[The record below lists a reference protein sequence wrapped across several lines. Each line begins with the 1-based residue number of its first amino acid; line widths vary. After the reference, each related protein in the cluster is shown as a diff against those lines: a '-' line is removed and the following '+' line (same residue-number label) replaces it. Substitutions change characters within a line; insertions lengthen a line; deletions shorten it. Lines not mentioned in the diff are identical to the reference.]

1 MPPEEPKKKIDTSQV
16 FLARQPIFRPNM
28 KVFAYELLFRS
39 GLQNFCSAA
48 IDSMAATSTVIT
60 NSQYLLGLQKVTGG
74 KRAFINFPQEMLNRH
89 TPFLF
94 SARSTV
100 VEILEDVKV
109 TPALLKS
116 CDKLAKK
123 GYVFALDD
131 FRYRPGLEALMEIA
145 KIVKFDVLEMSWQE
159 LEKEVVRAKKFN
171 LKLLAEKV
179 ETREQFQRLQ
189 EMDFDLYQG
198 YFFAK
203 PEIMS
208 SRDIPGSKLQYLNM
222 LSQLQDQT
230 TDYEKMTELVS
241 HDVSLAYKLL
251 RYVNSAAFA
260 VRVEVKSL
268 QSAIAL
274 VGEEKLRQWISI
286 MMLSY
291 LAEDKPN
298 ELLRLSV
305 QRARFCQGLSDLV
318 PGVGSRATCYTL
330 GMLSLLDVI
339 LERKMENILDG
350 LHLDQDLSD
359 ALASGTGS
367 MGVLLALTTAYE
379 QGDWETVDKVCQSLS
394 VNITALPELLASS
407 VEAASQIYFGD

>member
-1 MPPEEPKKKIDTSQV
+1 MPPDKTIEAIDTSRV
-16 FLARQPIFRPNM
+16 FLARQPVFRANM
-28 KVFAYELLFRS
+28 KVFGYELLFRS

-48 IDSMAATSTVIT
+48 IDSMSATSTVIT

-74 KRAFINFPQEMLNRH
+74 KKAFINFPQGMLNRH

-100 VEILEDVKV
+100 LEILEDVKV
-109 TPALLKS
+109 TPTLIKNCTNLTQ
-116 CDKLAKK
+116 K
-123 GYVFALDD
+123 GYIFALDD
-131 FRYRPGLEALMEIA
+131 FRYRKGLEPLMEIA
-145 KIVKFDVLEMSWQE
+145 KIVKFDVLAMDWEE
-159 LEKEVVRAKKFN
+159 LEEEVARARTFK
-171 LKLLAEKV
+171 LRLLAEKV
-179 ETREQFQRLQ
+179 ETMEQFQRLQ
-189 EMDFDLYQG
+189 KMGFHLYQG
-198 YFFAK
+198 YFFSK

-208 SRDIPGSKLQYLNM
+208 GKDIPGSKLQYLNM
-222 LSQLQDQT
+222 LSELQDQSS
-230 TDYEKMTELVS
+230 DYEKMAEMVS

-274 VGEEKLRQWISI
+274 VGEETLRQWISV

-318 PGVGSRATCYTL
+318 PGVGSRASCYTL

-350 LHLDQDLSD
+350 LHLEHDLYD
-359 ALASGTGS
+359 ALVTGTGR
-367 MGVLLALTTAYE
+367 MGVLMTFTSAYE
-379 QGDWETVDKVCQSLS
+379 QGDWSTVDRICGALS
-394 VNITALPELLASS
+394 IDVQALPPLMATAIETASL
-407 VEAASQIYFGD
+407 IYFGD

>member
-1 MPPEEPKKKIDTSQV
+1 MSPEKLLKNIDASHV
-16 FLARQPIFRPNM
+16 FLARQPIFRPSM
-28 KVFAYELLFRS
+28 KVFGYELLFRS
-39 GLQNFCSAA
+39 GLHNFCTAA
-48 IDSMAATSTVIT
+48 IDSMAATSNVIS

-94 SARSTV
+94 SAKSTV
-100 VEILEDVKV
+100 VEILEDVKI
-109 TPALLKS
+109 TPTLLKN
-116 CDKLAKK
+116 CEKLVKK

-131 FRYRPGLEALMEIA
+131 FRYRKGLEPLMELA
-145 KIVKFDVLEMSWQE
+145 KIVKFDVLDMSWEE
-159 LEKEVVRAKKFN
+159 LEIEVARARKFN

-179 ETREQFQRLQ
+179 ETMDQFQRLQ
-189 EMDFDLYQG
+189 KMDFHLYQG
-198 YFFAK
+198 YFFAR

-208 SRDIPGSKLQYLNM
+208 SKDIPGSKLQYLNM
-222 LSQLQDQT
+222 LSQLQDPT
-230 TDYEKMTELVS
+230 TDYEKMAELVS

-274 VGEEKLRQWISI
+274 VGEEKLRQWVSV

-291 LAEDKPN
+291 LADDKPH

-305 QRARFCQGLSDLV
+305 QRARFCQGLSDFIA
-318 PGVGSRATCYTL
+318 GVGSRATCYTL

-350 LHLDQDLSD
+350 LHLDQDLYD
-359 ALASGTGS
+359 ALVSRSGS
-367 MGVLLALTTAYE
+367 QGVLLSLTIAYE
-379 QGDWETVDKVCQSLS
+379 QGDWQGVEKICKALAI
-394 VNITALPELLASS
+394 NIEALPELLATSI
-407 VEAASQIYFGD
+407 EAANVIYFGD

>member
-1 MPPEEPKKKIDTSQV
+1 MPPELAPETIDTSRV

-28 KVFAYELLFRS
+28 KVFGYELLFRS

-48 IDSMAATSTVIT
+48 IDSMAATSNVIS

-74 KRAFINFPQEMLNRH
+74 KRAFINFPQGMLNRH

-94 SARSTV
+94 SPRSTV
-100 VEILEDVKV
+100 VEILENVKV
-109 TPALLKS
+109 TPTLLKN
-116 CDKLAKK
+116 CDKLARK

-131 FRYRPGLEALMEIA
+131 FRYRKGMEPLMELA
-145 KIVKFDVLEMSWQE
+145 KIVKFDVLDKNWSE
-159 LEKEVVRAKKFN
+159 LEEEVERTRKYK

-179 ETREQFQRLQ
+179 ETMEQFDRLQ
-189 EMDFDLYQG
+189 GMGFHLYQG
-198 YFFAK
+198 YFFSR

-208 SRDIPGSKLQYLNM
+208 SKDIPGSKLQYLNM

-230 TDYEKMTELVS
+230 TDYEKMAELVS
-241 HDVSLAYKLL
+241 HDVALAYKLL

-274 VGEEKLRQWISI
+274 VGEEKLRQWISV

-305 QRARFCQGLSDLV
+305 QRARFCQGLSELV
-318 PGVGSRATCYTL
+318 DGVGSRATCYTL

-350 LHLDQDLSD
+350 LHLDQDLYD
-359 ALASGTGS
+359 ALVTSTGKL
-367 MGVLLALTTAYE
+367 GVMLTLTTAYE
-379 QGDWETVDKVCQSLS
+379 QGEWQKVDKICQALS
-394 VNITALPELLASS
+394 VNERSLPQLLAASIA
-407 VEAASQIYFGD
+407 AASHIYFGD

>member
-1 MPPEEPKKKIDTSQV
+1 MAPEKIIETIDTSRV
-16 FLARQPIFRPNM
+16 FLARQPIFKPNL
-28 KVFAYELLFRS
+28 KVFGYELLFRS

-74 KRAFINFPQEMLNRH
+74 KKAFVNFPQGMLNRH

-94 SARSTV
+94 SPHTTV

-109 TPALLKS
+109 TPTLLKN
-116 CDKLAKK
+116 CVALAKK

-131 FRYRPGLEALMEIA
+131 FRYRKGLEPLMDLA
-145 KIVKFDVLEMSWQE
+145 KIVKFDVLAMSWEE
-159 LEKEVVRAKKFN
+159 LEEEAARARKYK

-179 ETREQFQRLQ
+179 ETMEQFDRLQ
-189 EMDFDLYQG
+189 EMGFHLYQG

-203 PEIMS
+203 PEVMTGK
-208 SRDIPGSKLQYLNM
+208 DIPGSKLQYLNM
-222 LSQLQDQT
+222 LAQLQDESS
-230 TDYEKMTELVS
+230 DYEKMAEMVS

-274 VGEEKLRQWISI
+274 VGEETLRQWISV

-291 LAEDKPN
+291 LADDKPH

-318 PGVGSRATCYTL
+318 AGMGSRATCYTL

-339 LERKMENILDG
+339 LERTMESILDG
-350 LHLDQDLSD
+350 LHLDQDLYD
-359 ALASGTGS
+359 ALVTEAGR
-367 MGVLLALTTAYE
+367 MGVVLNLATAYE
-379 QGDWETVDKVCQSLS
+379 RGDWQTVDKICAALS
-394 VNITALPELLASS
+394 VNVQALPPLMATAIETAG
-407 VEAASQIYFGD
+407 QIYFGD

>member
-1 MPPEEPKKKIDTSQV
+1 MPPEKTIATIDASRV

-28 KVFAYELLFRS
+28 KVFGYELLFRS

-74 KRAFINFPQEMLNRH
+74 KKAFVNFPQGMLNRH

-109 TPALLKS
+109 TPTLLKN
-116 CDKLAKK
+116 CAKLAQK
-123 GYVFALDD
+123 GYIFALDD
-131 FRYRPGLEALMEIA
+131 FRYRKGLEPLMDIA
-145 KIVKFDVLEMSWQE
+145 KIVKFDVLAMGWKE
-159 LEKEVVRAKKFN
+159 LEEEVARARRYN
-171 LKLLAEKV
+171 LRLLAEKV
-179 ETREQFQRLQ
+179 ETMAQFERLQ
-189 EMDFDLYQG
+189 AMGFHLYQG

-208 SRDIPGSKLQYLNM
+208 GRDIPGSKLQYLNM
-222 LSQLQDQT
+222 LAQLQDQSS
-230 TDYEKMTELVS
+230 DYEKMAEMVS

-274 VGEEKLRQWISI
+274 VGEETLRQWISV

-318 PGVGSRATCYTL
+318 AGVGSRATCYTL

-339 LERKMENILDG
+339 LERKMERILDG
-350 LHLDQDLSD
+350 LHLDQDLYD
-359 ALASGTGS
+359 ALVTATGRL
-367 MGVLLALTTAYE
+367 GVMLTLTTAYE
-379 QGDWETVDKVCQSLS
+379 MGDWQTVDKICQALS
-394 VNITALPELLASS
+394 IDVQALPPLMATAIES
-407 VEAASQIYFGD
+407 ASQIYFGD

>member
-1 MPPEEPKKKIDTSQV
+1 MPPDEPKKKIDTSQV
-16 FLARQPIFRPNM
+16 FLARQPIFRQNM

-74 KRAFINFPQEMLNRH
+74 KRAFINFPQKMLNRH

-94 SARSTV
+94 SAQSTV
-100 VEILEDVKV
+100 VEILEDVEV
-109 TPALLKS
+109 TPELLKA
-116 CDKLAKK
+116 CEKLANK

-131 FRYRPGLEALMEIA
+131 FRFRPGLEPLMEIA
-145 KIVKFDVLEMSWQE
+145 KIVKFDVLDMSWEE
-159 LEKEVVRAKKFN
+159 LEEEVARAKKFN

-179 ETREQFQRLQ
+179 ETMEQFERLQ
-189 EMDFDLYQG
+189 TMGFDLYQG

-230 TDYEKMTELVS
+230 TDYEKMAELVS

-260 VRVEVKSL
+260 IRVEVKSL

-274 VGEEKLRQWISI
+274 VGEEKLRQWISV

-291 LAEDKPN
+291 LADDKPH

-305 QRARFCQGLSDLV
+305 QRARFCQGLSDLI
-318 PGVGSRATCYTL
+318 PGVGSRASCYTL

-350 LHLDQDLSD
+350 LHLEQELYD
-359 ALASGTGS
+359 ALTGGVGS
-367 MGVLLALTTAYE
+367 MGVVLSLAIAYE
-379 QGDWETVDKVCQSLS
+379 QGDWETVDKICSRLS
-394 VNITALPELLASS
+394 VNMEALPELLAEGIQS
-407 VEAASQIYFGD
+407 ASQIYLGD

>member
-1 MPPEEPKKKIDTSQV
+1 MPFEQSPETIDTSQV
-16 FLARQPIFRPNM
+16 FLARQPIFRSNM
-28 KVFAYELLFRS
+28 KVFGYELLFRS

-48 IDSMAATSTVIT
+48 IDSMAATSNVMA

-74 KRAFINFPQEMLNRH
+74 KRAFINFPQGMLNRH
-89 TPFLF
+89 TSFLF

-109 TPALLKS
+109 TPTLIKN
-116 CDKLAKK
+116 CTKLAEK

-131 FRYRPGLEALMEIA
+131 FRYRKGLEPLMELA
-145 KIVKFDVLEMSWQE
+145 KIVKFDVLAMNWEE
-159 LEKEVVRAKKFN
+159 LEEEVDRATKFK

-179 ETREQFQRLQ
+179 ETMEQFQHLQ
-189 EMDFDLYQG
+189 KMGFHLYQG
-198 YFFAK
+198 YFFSR

-208 SRDIPGSKLQYLNM
+208 SKDIPGSKLQYLNM
-222 LSQLQDQT
+222 LSQLQDQN
-230 TDYEKMTELVS
+230 TDYEKMSELVS
-241 HDVSLAYKLL
+241 HDVALAYKLL

-260 VRVEVKSL
+260 VRVEVQSL

-274 VGEEKLRQWISI
+274 VGEERLRQWISV

-305 QRARFCQGLSDLV
+305 QRACFCQGLSDLV
-318 PGVGSRATCYTL
+318 TGVGSRATCYTL

-339 LERKMENILDG
+339 LERKMASILDG
-350 LHLDQDLSD
+350 IHLDQDLYD
-359 ALASGTGS
+359 ALVSGTGRF
-367 MGVLLALTTAYE
+367 GVILTLTIAYE
-379 QGDWETVDKVCQSLS
+379 QGEWETVDKICQALS
-394 VNITALPELLASS
+394 VNALALPKILAASI
-407 VEAASQIYFGD
+407 EAASHIYFGD

>member
-1 MPPEEPKKKIDTSQV
+1 MPPEKTKETIDTSQV

-28 KVFAYELLFRS
+28 KVFGYELLFRS

-48 IDSMAATSTVIT
+48 IDSMAATSNVIS

-74 KRAFINFPQEMLNRH
+74 KRAFINFPQGMLNRH

-109 TPALLKS
+109 TPTLLKNCS
-116 CDKLAKK
+116 KLADK
-123 GYVFALDD
+123 GYIFALDD
-131 FRYRPGLEALMEIA
+131 FKYRKGMEPLMELA
-145 KIVKFDVLEMSWQE
+145 KIVKFDVLAMSWEE
-159 LEKEVVRAKKFN
+159 LEEEVARARRYK

-179 ETREQFQRLQ
+179 ETMAQFQRLQ
-189 EMDFDLYQG
+189 EMGFHLYQG
-198 YFFAK
+198 YFFSK

-208 SRDIPGSKLQYLNM
+208 SKDIPGSKLQYLNM

-230 TDYEKMTELVS
+230 TDYEKMAELVS
-241 HDVSLAYKLL
+241 HDVALAYKLL

-274 VGEEKLRQWISI
+274 VGEEKLRQWISV

-305 QRARFCQGLSDLV
+305 QRARFCQGLSDLIA
-318 PGVGSRATCYTL
+318 GAGSRASCYTL

-339 LERKMENILDG
+339 LERKMEQILDG
-350 LHLDQDLSD
+350 LHLDQDLYD
-359 ALASGTGS
+359 ALVSGTGRL
-367 MGVLLALTTAYE
+367 GVLLTLTKAYE
-379 QGDWETVDKVCQSLS
+379 QGDWPTVDKICQALS
-394 VNITALPELLASS
+394 VDVQALPQLLAVSI
-407 VEAASQIYFGD
+407 EAASQIYFGD

>member
-1 MPPEEPKKKIDTSQV
+1 MSSENPKKPIDTSQV

-28 KVFAYELLFRS
+28 KVFGYELLFRS
-39 GLQNFCSAA
+39 GLQNFCHQA
-48 IDSMAATSTVIT
+48 IDSMAATSNVIS

-74 KRAFINFPQEMLNRH
+74 KRAFINFPQGMLNRH

-94 SARSTV
+94 SAKSTV

-109 TPALLKS
+109 TPTLVKNCA
-116 CDKLAKK
+116 KLAQK

-131 FRYRPGLEALMEIA
+131 FRYRKGVEPLMEIA
-145 KIVKFDVLEMSWQE
+145 KIVKFDVLEMTWEE
-159 LEKEVVRAKKFN
+159 LAEEVERARKYN

-179 ETREQFQRLQ
+179 ETMEQFQRLQ
-189 EMDFDLYQG
+189 EMGFHLYQG
-198 YFFAK
+198 YFFSR

-208 SRDIPGSKLQYLNM
+208 SKDIPGSKLQYLNM
-222 LSQLQDQT
+222 LSQLQDPS
-230 TDYEKMTELVS
+230 TDYEKMAELVS

-274 VGEEKLRQWISI
+274 VGEEKLRQWISV

-305 QRARFCQGLSDLV
+305 QRATFCQGLSDYV
-318 PGVGSRATCYTL
+318 HGVGSRATCYTL

-350 LHLDQDLSD
+350 LHLDQDLYD
-359 ALASGTGS
+359 ALVSRSGS
-367 MGVLLALTTAYE
+367 LGVMLTLTVSYE
-379 QGDWETVDKVCQSLS
+379 QGDWPTVEKICQALS
-394 VNITALPELLASS
+394 VNPDVLPQLLAASIG
-407 VEAASQIYFGD
+407 AASHIYFGD

>member
-1 MPPEEPKKKIDTSQV
+1 MLPEKTKETIDTSQV

-28 KVFAYELLFRS
+28 KVFGYELLFRS

-48 IDSMAATSTVIT
+48 IDSMAATSNVIS
-60 NSQYLLGLQKVTGG
+60 NSQYLLGLQKVTAG
-74 KRAFINFPQEMLNRH
+74 KRAFINFPQGMLNRH

-109 TPALLKS
+109 TPTLLKNCS
-116 CDKLAKK
+116 KLADK
-123 GYVFALDD
+123 GYIFALDD
-131 FRYRPGLEALMEIA
+131 FKYRKGLEPLMELA
-145 KIVKFDVLEMSWQE
+145 KIVKFDVLAMSWEE
-159 LEKEVVRAKKFN
+159 LEEEVARARRYK

-179 ETREQFQRLQ
+179 ETMAQFQRLQ
-189 EMDFDLYQG
+189 EMGFHLYQG
-198 YFFAK
+198 YFFSK

-208 SRDIPGSKLQYLNM
+208 SKDIPGSKLQYLNM

-230 TDYEKMTELVS
+230 TDYEKIAELVS
-241 HDVSLAYKLL
+241 HDVALAYKLL
-251 RYVNSAAFA
+251 RYVNSAAFG

-274 VGEEKLRQWISI
+274 VGEEKLRQWISV

-305 QRARFCQGLSDLV
+305 QRARFCQGLSDLIA
-318 PGVGSRATCYTL
+318 GVGSRASCYTL

-339 LERKMENILDG
+339 LERKMEQILDG
-350 LHLDQDLSD
+350 LHLDQDLYD
-359 ALASGTGS
+359 ALVSGTGRL
-367 MGVLLALTTAYE
+367 GVLLTLTTAYE
-379 QGDWETVDKVCQSLS
+379 QGDWPTVDKICQALS
-394 VNITALPELLASS
+394 VNVQALPQLLAVSI
-407 VEAASQIYFGD
+407 EAASQIYFGD

>member
-1 MPPEEPKKKIDTSQV
+1 MPPEKPPETIDTSQV

-28 KVFAYELLFRS
+28 KVFGYELLFRS

-48 IDSMAATSTVIT
+48 IDSMAATSNVIS
-60 NSQYLLGLQKVTGG
+60 NSQYLLGLQKVTAG
-74 KRAFINFPQEMLNRH
+74 KRAFINFPQGMLNRH

-109 TPALLKS
+109 TPTLLKNCS
-116 CDKLAKK
+116 KLADK
-123 GYVFALDD
+123 GYIFALDD
-131 FRYRPGLEALMEIA
+131 FRYRKGLEPLMELA
-145 KIVKFDVLEMSWQE
+145 KIVKFDVLAMDWQE
-159 LEKEVVRAKKFN
+159 LEEEVARARRYK

-179 ETREQFQRLQ
+179 ETMAQFQRLQ
-189 EMDFDLYQG
+189 EMGFHLYQG
-198 YFFAK
+198 YFFSK

-208 SRDIPGSKLQYLNM
+208 SKDIPGSKLQYLNM

-230 TDYEKMTELVS
+230 TDYEKMAELVS
-241 HDVSLAYKLL
+241 HDVALAYKLL

-274 VGEEKLRQWISI
+274 VGEEKLRQWISV

-318 PGVGSRATCYTL
+318 AGVGSRASCYTL

-339 LERKMENILDG
+339 LERKMEQILDG
-350 LHLDQDLSD
+350 LHLDQDLYD
-359 ALASGTGS
+359 ALVSSSGRL
-367 MGVLLALTTAYE
+367 GVLLTLTTAYE
-379 QGDWETVDKVCQSLS
+379 QGDWQTVDKICQALS
-394 VNITALPELLASS
+394 VDVQALPKLLAVSI
-407 VEAASQIYFGD
+407 EAGSQIYFGD

>member
-1 MPPEEPKKKIDTSQV
+1 MPYDKLQDTIDTSKV

-48 IDSMAATSTVIT
+48 IDSMAATSNVIT

-74 KRAFINFPQEMLNRH
+74 KRAFINFPQGMLNRH

-109 TPALLKS
+109 TPTLIKNCA
-116 CDKLAKK
+116 KLAEK
-123 GYVFALDD
+123 GFIFALDD
-131 FRYRPGLEALMEIA
+131 FRYRKGVEPLMDLA
-145 KIVKFDVLEMSWQE
+145 KIVKFDILDMSWDE
-159 LEKEVVRAKKFN
+159 LEEEVARARKYK

-179 ETREQFQRLQ
+179 ETMEQFKRLQ
-189 EMDFDLYQG
+189 EMGFHLYQG
-198 YFFAK
+198 YFFSK

-230 TDYEKMTELVS
+230 SDFEKMAELVS

-305 QRARFCQGLSDLV
+305 QRARFCQGLSDLMS
-318 PGVGSRATCYTL
+318 GMGSRATSYTL

-350 LHLDQDLSD
+350 LHLDEELYD
-359 ALASGTGS
+359 ALVTGTGRL
-367 MGVLLALTTAYE
+367 GVFLTLTTSYE
-379 QGDWETVDKVCQSLS
+379 QGDWDTVEKICKALSLDS
-394 VNITALPELLASS
+394 QALPQLLAVSI
-407 VEAASQIYFGD
+407 EAASHIYFGD

>member
-1 MPPEEPKKKIDTSQV
+1 MATEKPIEPIDTSQV

-28 KVFAYELLFRS
+28 KVFGYELLFRS
-39 GLQNFCSAA
+39 GLQNFCCAA
-48 IDSMAATSTVIT
+48 IDSMAATSTVMT
-60 NSQYLLGLQKVTGG
+60 NSQYLLGLQKVTAG
-74 KRAFINFPQEMLNRH
+74 KRAFINFPQGMLNRH
-89 TPFLF
+89 TSFLF

-109 TPALLKS
+109 TPALLKN
-116 CDKLAKK
+116 CANLVKK
-123 GYVFALDD
+123 GYVLALDD
-131 FRYRPGLEALMEIA
+131 FRYSQELEPLMELA
-145 KIVKFDVLEMSWQE
+145 KIVKFDVLAMSWEE
-159 LEKEVVRAKKFN
+159 LEAEVAVAKKFK

-179 ETREQFQRLQ
+179 ETMEQFERLQ
-189 EMDFDLYQG
+189 QMGFHLYQG
-198 YFFAK
+198 YFFSR

-208 SRDIPGSKLQYLNM
+208 SKDIPGSKLQYLNM
-222 LSQLQDQT
+222 LSQLQDKSS
-230 TDYEKMTELVS
+230 DYEKMAELVA

-274 VGEEKLRQWISI
+274 VGEERLRQWISV

-305 QRARFCQGLSDLV
+305 QRACFCQGLSDLV
-318 PGVGSRATCYTL
+318 AGGGSRSAYYTL

-339 LERKMENILDG
+339 LERKMEQILDG
-350 LHLDQDLSD
+350 LHLDRDLHD
-359 ALASGTGS
+359 ALVSGTGRF
-367 MGVLLALTTAYE
+367 GVMLTLTIAYE
-379 QGDWETVDKVCQSLS
+379 RGEWETVEKICQALS
-394 VNITALPELLASS
+394 VNALALPKLLA
-407 VEAASQIYFGD
+407 AAIESASHIYFGD